1 MSKVVIAKY
10 SHGNDDFEILVDA
23 DLAYEYMTGKRSDPL
38 SVLETEEVF
47 KDAKK
52 GEKQSDG
59 KISAAFGTSDLAKV
73 VDIIL
78 KKGHVP
84 ITSEQKNKL
93 AEDKR
98 KQVIEIISK
107 NSIDPRTNT
116 PNPPIRVENAIE
128 QAKIYI
134 DPMRSASDQID
145 EIVKKLSTILPI
157 KFTNVKMEVTVPP
170 EFANRCF
177 GMLKHY
183 NIKSE
188 RWLSDGSLQVNL
200 EFPAG
205 LRDEFFDKINGQT
218 QGRALVK
225 ILD

>member
-10 SHGNDDFEILVDA
+10 SRGNDDFEILVDA
-23 DLAYEYMTGKRSDPL
+23 DLAYEYITGVRSDPL

-52 GEKQSDG
+52 GEKQSDS
-59 KISAAFGTSDLAKV
+59 KIAAAFGTSDLAKV
-73 VDIIL
+73 VDAIL

-84 ITSEQKNKL
+84 ITSDQQKKL
-93 AEDKR
+93 AEEKK
-98 KQVIEIISK
+98 KQVIDIISR

-116 PNPPIRVENAIE
+116 PNPPLRVANAIE

-134 DPMRSASDQID
+134 DPMRSASDQIE

-157 KFTNVKMEVTVPP
+157 KFTNVSMDVTVPP

-177 GMLKHY
+177 GTLKHY

-188 RWLSDGSLQVNL
+188 KWLSDGSLQVSL

-205 LRDEFFDKINGQT
+205 LRDEFFDKINALT
-218 QGRALVK
+218 QGKAQVK
-225 ILD
+225 ITS